1 MFIDGN
7 KRVAQL
13 MANKVLIE
21 NNVGNFQISI
31 ESLED
36 FKELLL
42 RFYKTG
48 NDTELIGFMKSIV

>member
-42 RFYKTG
+42 RFYETG

>member
-1 MFIDGN
+1 
-7 KRVAQL
+7 

-42 RFYKTG
+42 RFYETG

>member
-7 KRVAQL
+7 KWVAQL
-13 MANKVLIE
+13 MANKVVIE

-36 FKELLL
+36 FKELLP
-42 RFYKTG
+42 RSHETG